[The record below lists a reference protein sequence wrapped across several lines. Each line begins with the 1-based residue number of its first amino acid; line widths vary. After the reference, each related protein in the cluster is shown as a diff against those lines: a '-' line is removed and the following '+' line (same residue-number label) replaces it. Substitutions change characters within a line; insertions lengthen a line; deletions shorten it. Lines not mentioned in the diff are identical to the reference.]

1 MQDCF
6 FSLLFFKGSSI
17 MRTQRQL
24 RVGEQIKHAI
34 SSILLKGDLPLP
46 SEFRNTPITV
56 SEVRITPDLKNASIF
71 IIPLGG
77 KKLHEFVKAM
87 NDSVGFFRFSLA
99 KAVSLK
105 FVPAI
110 RFFPDNSFDEANKIE
125 QILLSPEVSKDL
137 KK

>member
-1 MQDCF
+1 
-6 FSLLFFKGSSI
+6 

-24 RVGEQIKHAI
+24 RVGEEIKHAL
-34 SSILLKGDLPLP
+34 SSILLKGDVSLP

-56 SEVRITPDLKNASIF
+56 SEVRISPDLKNASVF

-77 KKLHEFVKAM
+77 KNLHEIVKAM
-87 NDSVGFFRFSLA
+87 NDKIGFFRFSLA

-105 FVPAI
+105 FVPVI

-125 QILLSPEVSKDL
+125 QLLLSPEVSKDL
-137 KK
+137 KKD